1 MRRREFMTILG
12 GAAVFGPRIARAQ
25 GAMPVVGLLSGTNR
39 EPRLIDAIWKG
50 LNEIGYTDYQTATME
65 YRFAEGHFE
74 RLPALAAELVRDRAK
89 VIVAIQS
96 VAAPMAAKALTP
108 GVPVVFSIGGDP
120 VKLGLVS
127 SLARPG
133 GNVTG
138 ATFLVNTLSA
148 KRLELLRDLLP
159 AVKVMGLLV
168 NPKNPASL
176 PETNDV
182 QAGAQA
188 LGLQL
193 HVRHASNEQTLMP
206 RSRVSQRKGSA
217 RSPSPQTRSST
228 HGEPS
233 SSPWQRAM
241 PCRRCIFIA
250 SSPTMVA

>member
-108 GVPVVFSIGGDP
+108 AFRSFS
-120 VKLGLVS
+120 
-127 SLARPG
+127 R
-133 GNVTG
+133 
-138 ATFLVNTLSA
+138 SA
-148 KRLELLRDLLP
+148 
-159 AVKVMGLLV
+159 AI
-168 NPKNPASL
+168 
-176 PETNDV
+176 
-182 QAGAQA
+182 
-188 LGLQL
+188 
-193 HVRHASNEQTLMP
+193 
-206 RSRVSQRKGSA
+206 
-217 RSPSPQTRSST
+217 RSSSVSCPALP
-228 HGEPS
+228 G
-233 SSPWQRAM
+233 RA
-241 PCRRCIFIA
+241 A
-250 SSPTMVA
+250 T

>member
-168 NPKNPASL
+168 NP
-176 PETNDV
+176 D
-182 QAGAQA
+182 
-188 LGLQL
+188 
-193 HVRHASNEQTLMP
+193 SNCMCAMRATSRTLMP